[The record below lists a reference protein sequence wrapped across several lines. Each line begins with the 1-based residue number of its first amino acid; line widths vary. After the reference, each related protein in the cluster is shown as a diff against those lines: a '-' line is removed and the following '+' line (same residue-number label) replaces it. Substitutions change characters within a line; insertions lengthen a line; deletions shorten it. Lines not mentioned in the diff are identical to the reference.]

1 MRSCLKR
8 RESARAVSLRWEGLA
23 LAWRRILGL
32 MLTCRRKIE
41 LTNSGLSPQQGKVHP
56 SIDPNVILV
65 PMRERVKIEWRLVPC
80 VICVEH
86 PRLMHDFQSCF
97 FETPLRP

>member
-1 MRSCLKR
+1 
-8 RESARAVSLRWEGLA
+8 
-23 LAWRRILGL
+23 

-65 PMRERVKIEWRLVPC
+65 PARERVKIEWRLVPC

-86 PRLMHDFQSCF
+86 PGMMHDFKNCF
-97 FETPLRP
+97 SKPRFVHDIERHCKFAAMTRRRPL